1 MGAEDLI
8 LTYRISATVFAVS
21 ALGALARLAFVRE
34 VSHWFFGVAV
44 AGYVAAIVAGE
55 LISREAERSL
65 ENCFL
70 SRPRE
75 LDLESAWAGCRQ
87 QVRERYGV
95 DPL

>member
-1 MGAEDLI
+1 MSAEDLI
-8 LTYRISATVFAVS
+8 LMHRISMTVFAVS
-21 ALGALARLAFVRE
+21 ALGALARLMFVRE

-44 AGYVAAIVAGE
+44 AGYVASILAGE
-55 LISREAERSL
+55 LIGREAERSL

-75 LDLESAWAGCRQ
+75 TDLESAWAGCRQ
-87 QVRERYGV
+87 QVRDRYGV